1 MYFLPQIL
9 KYIYIYNIYTIY
21 TIHVVLHVYNN
32 YMCIHS
38 PFLNFCRHSSG
49 VEETEMLKSVTDNQK
64 ILEYSCLGA
73 VWSYSELEEDRRIIL
88 KKIGLDM
95 FVKSLIRSP
104 WQADELDR
112 EVININE
119 CAVGCL
125 SQ

>member
-1 MYFLPQIL
+1 
-9 KYIYIYNIYTIY
+9 
-21 TIHVVLHVYNN
+21 
-32 YMCIHS
+32 MCIHS
-38 PFLNFCRHSSG
+38 SFLNFRRHSNG
-49 VEETEMLKSVTDNQK
+49 VEETEMLRSVTDNQK

-73 VWSYSELEEDRRIIL
+73 VWSYSELEEDRRIVL

-95 FVKSLIRSP
+95 FMKSLIRNP
-104 WQADELDR
+104 WQADELDP